1 MHVYTWLR
9 SRQTV
14 HTPSGVSYEIARFR
28 EAADEI
34 DTWRNVA
41 HLLDEALN
49 AMIVRR
55 GIDVDDLD
63 FIHDARDAFKKVC
76 DDRGI

>member
-34 DTWRNVA
+34 DRWRNVA
-41 HLLDEALN
+41 YLLDEALT
-49 AMIVRR
+49 AMTTRR
-55 GIDVDDLD
+55 GIDIDDLD
-63 FIHDARDAFKKVC
+63 FVQDAREAFRRVSR
-76 DDRGI
+76 D